1 MEPLGAELEFET
13 PKAESNK
20 ASRSR
25 SVTVRF
31 LPSINSLFDG
41 PPRPVG
47 NASPMRERRLRAELP
62 LAGNV
67 DAEAAVA
74 AAAAAEAAAV
84 ASRFVLHS
92 RSRVLAL
99 PSSFSA
105 FSALSGRSR
114 LALSLSVRSFRS
126 LSGRSRSL
134 SLSLSRSRSLE
145 AESAAG
151 ASPRPVRGDDA
162 AIARGADGG
171 IIEVFNESAMDA
183 EDEDGNNGDV

>member
-47 NASPMRERRLRAELP
+47 NASPMRERKLRAELP

-67 DAEAAVA
+67 DAEAAVGSSCSSSRGGGGGLTICSPLA
-74 AAAAAEAAAV
+74 FTGVGSAILPFQPFQPCLTLAV
-84 ASRFVLHS
+84 GPPPSLSDRSGPYPVGHAPCPFP
-92 RSRVLAL
+92 SRVHGL
-99 PSSFSA
+99 
-105 FSALSGRSR
+105 
-114 LALSLSVRSFRS
+114 
-126 LSGRSRSL
+126 
-134 SLSLSRSRSLE
+134 
-145 AESAAG
+145 
-151 ASPRPVRGDDA
+151 
-162 AIARGADGG
+162 
-171 IIEVFNESAMDA
+171 
-183 EDEDGNNGDV
+183 